1 MVTRNYVEQGLDFL
15 HPRVDT
21 AGEKSG
27 IVTFLPILAAYYLT
41 RDGDQIAGSG
51 K

>member
-1 MVTRNYVEQGLDFL
+1 MLEELVRPRQRPVTNVVAMVV
-15 HPRVDT
+15 V
-21 AGEKSG
+21 

-41 RDGDQIAGSG
+41 RGGTDTAGSG

>member
-1 MVTRNYVEQGLDFL
+1 VTL
-15 HPRVDT
+15 
-21 AGEKSG
+21 
-27 IVTFLPILAAYYLT
+27 LPILAAYYLT

>member
-1 MVTRNYVEQGLDFL
+1 VLVTL
-15 HPRVDT
+15 
-21 AGEKSG
+21 
-27 IVTFLPILAAYYLT
+27 LPILFAYYLT

>member
-1 MVTRNYVEQGLDFL
+1 VI
-15 HPRVDT
+15 
-21 AGEKSG
+21 

-41 RDGDQIAGSG
+41 RDGDHTAGAG

>member
-1 MVTRNYVEQGLDFL
+1 MVV
-15 HPRVDT
+15 V
-21 AGEKSG
+21 

-41 RDGDQIAGSG
+41 RGGTDTAGSG